1 MTGPLKN
8 EQGEISGAKLV
19 LLIACGLSVAWLL
32 RDLVSREP
40 LSEWHTALLGVLLV
54 VGLVN
59 RMSAR
64 GRFRVRVKDIEVES
78 EGCDSSPFKR
88 PGDNFSGGQGD

>member
-8 EQGEISGAKLV
+8 DQGEISGAKLV

-32 RDLVSREP
+32 RDLVTGEG
-40 LSEWHTALLGVLLV
+40 LTEWHTALLGVLLV

-64 GRFRVRVKDIEVES
+64 GSFRLKFGRDGAEVSANERGR
-78 EGCDSSPFKR
+78 EY
-88 PGDNFSGGQGD
+88 

>member
-8 EQGEISGAKLV
+8 DEGQISGAKAV
-19 LLIACGLSVAWLL
+19 LLLACGLAVAWLV
-32 RDLVSREP
+32 RDLVAGHD
-40 LSEWHTALLGVLLV
+40 LSEWHTALLGVLLL

-64 GRFRVRVKDIEVES
+64 GRFRIRVKDMEVES
-78 EGCDSSPFKR
+78 SDR
-88 PGDNFSGGQGD
+88 RQQD

>member
-8 EQGEISGAKLV
+8 DEGQLSGAKLV
-19 LLIACGLSVAWLL
+19 LVLACGLALAWLL
-32 RDLVSREP
+32 RDLVQGRE
-40 LSEWHTALLGVLLV
+40 LTEWHTALGGILLV

-64 GRFRVRVKDIEVES
+64 GRFRLRFKDYEVE
-78 EGCDSSPFKR
+78 GGDR
-88 PGDNFSGGQGD
+88 RGPGHED